1 MSDVNDTAGASAS
14 ASDSAFST
22 GTPLLDVRDL
32 EVRYGGVPAV
42 KGVSFQVKH
51 GETVGLIGPNGAG
64 KSSTVLALAG
74 AVRPA
79 KGSATLDG
87 VELLGRSPEQV
98 VRLGLS
104 LVPEGRNI
112 FDQLTVGE
120 NLRLGAVGR
129 CSDIPLRAAIAEV
142 TDLFPILG
150 EFSHRLAG
158 LLSGGQQQ
166 QLAIA
171 RTLLAAPRLLILD
184 EPSLGLSPAAVDV
197 VFEALGRVR
206 DGGTS
211 VLLVEQ
217 RAEFTIAFCDRTHVL
232 HDGRLTLE
240 LTPGAAQDAD
250 LLTKAYFGS

>member
-1 MSDVNDTAGASAS
+1 MSDVTDATA
-14 ASDSAFST
+14 ST
-22 GTPLLDVRDL
+22 GPPLLDVHDL
-32 EVRYGGVPAV
+32 EVRYSGVPAV
-42 KGVSFQVKH
+42 KGVSFQVRR

-74 AVRPA
+74 AIRPTS
-79 KGSATLDG
+79 GSATLDG
-87 VELLGRSPEQV
+87 VELVGHSPEEV

-120 NLRLGAVGR
+120 NLRLGAVAR
-129 CSDIPLRAAIAEV
+129 RSDIPLTAAITEV
-142 TDLFPILG
+142 TELFPILS
-150 EFSHRLAG
+150 EFRHRPAG

-206 DGGTS
+206 DAGTS
-211 VLLVEQ
+211 VLLIEQ

-240 LTPGAAQDAD
+240 LTPGAAHDAD